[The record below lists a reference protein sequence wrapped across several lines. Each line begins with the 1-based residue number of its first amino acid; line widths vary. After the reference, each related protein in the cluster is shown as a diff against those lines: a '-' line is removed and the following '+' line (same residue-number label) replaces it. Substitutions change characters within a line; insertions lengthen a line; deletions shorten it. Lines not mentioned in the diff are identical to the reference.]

1 MLRIPELPDSIVIFY
16 ISNLHIYTYTYT
28 LDMIII
34 ITNTKMM
41 YKIQVFLLS
50 SYSILQGLIA
60 AYFQY
65 YMIFMMS

>member
-1 MLRIPELPDSIVIFY
+1 
-16 ISNLHIYTYTYT
+16 
-28 LDMIII
+28 
-34 ITNTKMM
+34 MM